1 MGRKDWQVQG
11 NMTAE
16 QFKLELRRRASA
28 LKSMTESEGW
38 KFMVESFTAKEEEAL
53 QTLPTSGDDALARL
67 ASVRA
72 FRYLATAPQEWIAQI
87 ESALNQEQ

>member
-28 LKSMTESEGW
+28 LKSMVESDGW
-38 KFMVESFTAKEEEAL
+38 KYMLESLTTKEEEAL
-53 QTLPTSGDDALARL
+53 QTMPVSGEDALGRL
-67 ASVRA
+67 AAVRSY
-72 FRYLATAPQEWIAQI
+72 RYLTTAPQEWIAQI
-87 ESALNQEQ
+87 ESALSQE